1 MIIYYGIDI
10 EWIKKVFYLPS
21 EEWMISLVVVFFQIE
36 YFIKYQGI
44 YFNQRTCSRR
54 SLGINVYR
62 GRVLTLTAPS
72 KWFPEQLHLVVWG
85 KNEKK
90 TPTSATSAV
99 TVKIKPK
106 SSRLSV
112 QEKGFSI
119 MNSVQTKLDWL
130 PGSKFVRFE
139 MVEESKIVWYIY
151 KKFTIFREPWNF
163 GSCVK
168 HQVDVRVSIF
178 YCWRF
183 SQKT

>member
-1 MIIYYGIDI
+1 MLKFMLLEFWRYDYLL
-10 EWIKKVFYLPS
+10 WNWYWMNKKSILSSVGRMNDFLGCF
-21 EEWMISLVVVFFQIE
+21 FFQIE

-44 YFNQRTCSRR
+44 YFNQRTCSRS

-139 MVEESKIVWYIY
+139 MVESPRLFNIL
-151 KKFTIFREPWNF
+151 KFTIFRETMEF
-163 GSCVK
+163 
-168 HQVDVRVSIF
+168 R
-178 YCWRF
+178 
-183 SQKT
+183 